1 MPKMGMEIKFELEN
15 CDDEYIFTPDFIV
28 SANYT
33 DETKVSWRL
42 SDNRAE
48 IDVGVLFPGV
58 QVEDS
63 IHASRSDRDNL

>member
-58 QVEDS
+58 SKEDS
-63 IHASRSDRDNL
+63 IPSSRPDRKNL